1 MRFSLRERI
10 ETKAISTKAMRCSFV
25 RSKMVCV
32 LQTYMG
38 KEFNVNGQTV

>member
-1 MRFSLRERI
+1 M
-10 ETKAISTKAMRCSFV
+10 KATRCP

>member
-1 MRFSLRERI
+1 MD
-10 ETKAISTKAMRCSFV
+10 TKAISMKATRCFFV
-25 RSKMVCV
+25 RSKMMCV

>member
-1 MRFSLRERI
+1 MEV
-10 ETKAISTKAMRCSFV
+10 KAISMKATRWPSV

-38 KEFNVNGQTV
+38 KEFNVNEQTV

>member
-1 MRFSLRERI
+1 MSYGYLFLAKSAFSPGWPASL
-10 ETKAISTKAMRCSFV
+10 
-25 RSKMVCV
+25 SKMVCV

>member
-1 MRFSLRERI
+1 MRLDRM
-10 ETKAISTKAMRCSFV
+10 ETKAISMKVTRCSSI

-38 KEFNVNGQTV
+38 KEFNVNEQTV

>member
-1 MRFSLRERI
+1 MRLDRM
-10 ETKAISTKAMRCSFV
+10 ETKANSMKATRCPFV

>member
-1 MRFSLRERI
+1 MRLDRM
-10 ETKAISTKAMRCSFV
+10 ETKAISMKATRCSFV

-38 KEFNVNGQTV
+38 KEFNVNEQTM